1 MNLQFVPFVK
11 PANMKQCR
19 GPSRM
24 RSLSCRY
31 QLQKLIHPKNI
42 EVFCLHRSSRMVT
55 VEKDDDDITSGTI
68 LRRAIQHG
76 LVSSLLKQGWTSLDD
91 DVLLMGN
98 IATWEEGQP
107 LLALSLE
114 AVHLDKDDQLVFVF
128 SPDVLCFRRA
138 KPISVLPEAW
148 RNKFSDGQIIDMT
161 DILHCDNGDISH
173 EFQCCVLPS
182 MKQGH
187 IAGIAKN
194 LPENKG
200 FYQRQLFWTC
210 HYFSFCQYGIEVPK
224 SCFYVNVLLQRP
236 DGDNDNL
243 WLPSSLILKK
253 SGLMP
258 AAPSVRCSKAACS
271 LEHFRR
277 SVAEWNFFNAGHIC
291 FEAYASEKNHVNQCV
306 TWTTVSKTLLP
317 PIQPG
322 YGCTKGWND
331 AQFGSAEFGTE
342 LQTLTS
348 SSLCSIKKFYRP
360 KPFPNVTHGVKE
372 EPKKKIHAVVTPPL
386 QIKPFMPR
394 VSLRQ
399 TIRGVQKAPTNIT
412 PMPFSR
418 KEEHRQIEIS
428 YSKDKK
434 ISPIGVQ
441 KPPTNITPMHFS
453 RKEEHRQI
461 EISYSKDKKISPI
474 GTLKIF
480 HPGLLKFKRKTSSKG
495 GDIMSK
501 KSSSKK
507 SLKGDDRCSKAN
519 AKSKV
524 SGEGSCSAA
533 GQIGRLHLSSQSGS
547 SPGRAGSTIDKG
559 SRSHRAASATNF
571 EGSITDVHSNFNQVD
586 KLRTSSPTLCNP
598 IAAAHSES
606 NTAVDALVYEKHAES
621 RLKELNVTDLKNF
634 LRSRKAK
641 LSGRKE
647 ELIERIQQL
656 LSK

>member
-399 TIRGVQKAPTNIT
+399 TIRVT
-412 PMPFSR
+412 
-418 KEEHRQIEIS
+418 
-428 YSKDKK
+428 
-434 ISPIGVQ
+434 
-441 KPPTNITPMHFS
+441 
-453 RKEEHRQI
+453 
-461 EISYSKDKKISPI
+461 
-474 GTLKIF
+474 
-480 HPGLLKFKRKTSSKG
+480 KR
-495 GDIMSK
+495 
-501 KSSSKK
+501 
-507 SLKGDDRCSKAN
+507 R
-519 AKSKV
+519 
-524 SGEGSCSAA
+524 
-533 GQIGRLHLSSQSGS
+533 
-547 SPGRAGSTIDKG
+547 
-559 SRSHRAASATNF
+559 
-571 EGSITDVHSNFNQVD
+571 
-586 KLRTSSPTLCNP
+586 
-598 IAAAHSES
+598 
-606 NTAVDALVYEKHAES
+606 
-621 RLKELNVTDLKNF
+621 
-634 LRSRKAK
+634 
-641 LSGRKE
+641 
-647 ELIERIQQL
+647 
-656 LSK
+656 

>member
-1 MNLQFVPFVK
+1 MAKLFQHKGVLYAHSPV
-11 PANMKQCR
+11 
-19 GPSRM
+19 
-24 RSLSCRY
+24 SLSGGFKKMVLRLSEKAATNGAAGCQFNHMQILTLVCR
-31 QLQKLIHPKNI
+31 QLESAAGGSACVAFPLNESTICTVCETSQYEAVQRAI
-42 EVFCLHRSSRMVT
+42 ENEKFELQVT

-210 HYFSFCQYGIEVPK
+210 HYGIEVPK

-399 TIRGVQKAPTNIT
+399 TIRG
-412 PMPFSR
+412 
-418 KEEHRQIEIS
+418 
-428 YSKDKK
+428 
-434 ISPIGVQ
+434 
-441 KPPTNITPMHFS
+441 
-453 RKEEHRQI
+453 
-461 EISYSKDKKISPI
+461 
-474 GTLKIF
+474 
-480 HPGLLKFKRKTSSKG
+480 